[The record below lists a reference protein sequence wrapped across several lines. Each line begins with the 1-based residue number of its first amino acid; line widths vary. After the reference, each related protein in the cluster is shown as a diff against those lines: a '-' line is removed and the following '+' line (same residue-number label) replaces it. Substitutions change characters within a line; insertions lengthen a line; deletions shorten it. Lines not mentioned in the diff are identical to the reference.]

1 MPTFSK
7 RQRLASWLTR
17 CGALRL
23 LEWWGRRP
31 GLLVLAYHRIGH
43 PAGNLL
49 DDGVLSATP
58 EDFAA
63 QARYLRRHFDVPP
76 PEKVLRAGAAGQAF
90 SRPTAL
96 ITLDDGYK
104 DNVECALPILQA
116 EGLGAVFFL
125 CPRFLT
131 SGELPFWD
139 RLAYSFKKATGNFSL
154 DYPFP
159 YSVRINR
166 ATPARA
172 VERYLVALAEWPRA
186 FDEQRLCAHAEERA
200 GARAPVEALARGLFA
215 GWDDARRLAEAGMV
229 VGSHCLTHRFLPT
242 LSEEEQRHELVAS
255 KAELERQL
263 GRPVNA
269 VAYPSGK
276 RTALTRRLAQ
286 EAGYRLGF
294 SYSPRRTYRSALD
307 PFDVARVAVDRD
319 LSWPL
324 FRARLACCRAL
335 GRAVF

>member
-7 RQRLASWLTR
+7 RQCLARWLTR
-17 CGALRL
+17 CGLLRL

-31 GLLVLAYHRIGH
+31 GLLVLAYHRIGR
-43 PAGNLL
+43 PAGHLL

-63 QARYLRRHFDVPP
+63 QAGYLRRHFDLPP
-76 PEKVLRAGAAGQAF
+76 PEKLLRAAGASLAF

-96 ITLDDGYK
+96 LTFDDGYR

-131 SGELPFWD
+131 SRELPFWD
-139 RLAYSFKKATGNFSL
+139 RLAYSFKKATRSFSL

-159 YSVRINR
+159 YSVRLDR
-166 ATPARA
+166 ASPARA
-172 VERYLVALAEWPRA
+172 VERYLGALAEWPRP
-186 FDEQRLCAHAEERA
+186 FDEQRLCAHAEERV
-200 GARAPVEALARGLFA
+200 GARASVEELARGLFA
-215 GWDDARRLAEAGMV
+215 GWDDARRLAEAGMAI
-229 VGSHCLTHRFLPT
+229 GSHCLTHRFLPA

-263 GRPVNA
+263 GRPVDA

-276 RTALTRRLAQ
+276 RTDLTRRLAR

-294 SYSPRRTYRSALD
+294 SYSARRNYRTAPD
-307 PFDVARVAVDRD
+307 PFDVGRVAIDHDV
-319 LSWPL
+319 SWPL

-335 GRAVF
+335 GRAMF